1 MVGETIEPILNILTK
16 KSNKSEKNT
25 EFNPQKIII
34 EQLKPHLV
42 IKHPTN

>member
-1 MVGETIEPILNILTK
+1 MVGETIEPHMKYLRKNPYE
-16 KSNKSEKNT
+16 SETNP